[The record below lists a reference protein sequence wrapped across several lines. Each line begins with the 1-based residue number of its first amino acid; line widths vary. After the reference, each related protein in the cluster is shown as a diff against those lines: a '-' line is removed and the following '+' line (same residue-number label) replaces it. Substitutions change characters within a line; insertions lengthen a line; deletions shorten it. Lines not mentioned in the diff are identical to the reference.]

1 MGGMSPVQFLRAP
14 LQAKLSV
21 ARVFWLY
28 GVAGSLVYGC
38 LEFFIDPGN
47 AFLMRL
53 YMIGGGLYSA
63 YVIVGTYQCAV
74 NCATVGMARFVRISC
89 VLSLLLLP
97 VLTYFELSGALSNDL
112 SQIEELN
119 L

>member
-1 MGGMSPVQFLRAP
+1 MTPIQFLQAP

-21 ARVFWLY
+21 SRVFWLY

-47 AFLMRL
+47 SLLMRL
-53 YMIGGGLYSA
+53 YTIGGGLYSA
-63 YVIVGTYQCAV
+63 YVIIATYRCAV
-74 NCATVGMARFVRISC
+74 NCATVAMARFVRISC
-89 VLSLLLLP
+89 ILSLILLP
-97 VLTYFELSGALSNDL
+97 ILTYYELSGAFSNEL
-112 SQIEELN
+112 SQLEQLN

>member
-1 MGGMSPVQFLRAP
+1 MTPKQFLQAP

-21 ARVFWLY
+21 SRVFWLY

-38 LEFFIDPGN
+38 LQFFIDPGN
-47 AFLMRL
+47 TVLMRL
-53 YMIGGGLYSA
+53 YTVGGGLYSA
-63 YVIVGTYQCAV
+63 YVIVGTYRCAV
-74 NCATVGMARFVRISC
+74 NCATAGMARFVQVSC

-97 VLTYFELSGALSNDL
+97 VLTYLELSGALSSDL
-112 SQIEELN
+112 SQLDQLN